1 MRIDN
6 RILVGKGENEACI
19 LPAMAN
25 RHGLIAGA
33 TGTGKTITLK
43 VMAESFSDLGV
54 PVFLADVKGDL
65 SGCCEPGEMSEK
77 IASRLRGVGI
87 DPDTF
92 PMQRYPVRFWDVYGE
107 GGHPVRTTVSE
118 MGAELLARLL
128 GLSDVQ
134 TGVLSIAFRVADDNG
149 WLLID
154 LKDLR
159 AMVAYIT
166 EHANELLHQYGNISK
181 QSAGAIQRA
190 LLQLEDAGGNQ
201 FFGEPAIELSDWM
214 QTDEDG
220 RGYINVFHCAKLYQS
235 PLLYSTFML
244 WLLAELFE
252 ELPEVGDLEKP
263 KLVFFF
269 DEAHLLFS
277 DAKKPLRDKV
287 EQVVKL
293 IRSKGVGVYFI
304 SQQPSD
310 LPDPVLAQLSNRVQ
324 HALRAYTPAEQKAI
338 KTAAATFRPNPA
350 FKTED
355 ALTELGTGEAL
366 VSFLDAKGR
375 PSIVERCTILPP
387 QSMMG
392 MIDDERRKSE
402 ITADTLYGKYD
413 EPVDNESA
421 YEILTGKAQQEAQE
435 KEEAAAREA
444 EEKERERQEKE
455 EAKAKEKAEKE
466 EAKAKAQAEK
476 EALREKAKKKKKTSS
491 SALGKAASS
500 AATSI
505 GREVGKSLYR
515 GLLGTLKKLF

>member
-1 MRIDN
+1 MLIDN
-6 RILVGKGENEACI
+6 RILVGRGETEACI
-19 LPAMAN
+19 LPEMAN

-65 SGCCEPGEMSEK
+65 SGCCKPGEMNEK
-77 IASRLRGVGI
+77 IASRLQSVGV
-87 DPDTF
+87 DPETF
-92 PMQRYPVRFWDVYGE
+92 SMRRYPVRFWDVYGE

-118 MGAELLARLL
+118 MGAELLSRLL
-128 GLSDVQ
+128 NLTDVQ
-134 TGVLSIAFRVADDNG
+134 AGVLSIAFRVADDNG
-149 WLLID
+149 WLLTD

-159 AMVAYIT
+159 AMIAYVT
-166 EHANELLHQYGNISK
+166 EHAGELLHEYGNISK

-190 LLQLEDAGGNQ
+190 LLQLEDAGGDR
-201 FFGEPAIELSDWM
+201 FFGEPAIDLSDWM

-269 DEAHLLFS
+269 DEAHLLFG
-277 DAKKPLRDKV
+277 DAKKALRDKV

-338 KTAAATFRPNPA
+338 RTAAATFRPNPA

-366 VSFLDAKGR
+366 VSFLDEKGR

-392 MIDDERRKSE
+392 MIDAERRKAE
-402 ITADTLYGKYD
+402 IMADGLFGKYD

-421 YEILTGKAQQEAQE
+421 YEILTGKAKAEAQQ
-435 KEEAAAREA
+435 KAEAEAQAA

-455 EAKAKEKAEKE
+455 DAKAREKQEKE
-466 EAKAKAQAEK
+466 DAKAKAKAEK
-476 EALREKAKKKKKTSS
+476 DALREKAKRKSKTTS
-491 SALGKAASS
+491 LVGKAASS
-500 AATSI
+500 TVNTI

-515 GLLGTLKKLF
+515 GILGTLKKLF